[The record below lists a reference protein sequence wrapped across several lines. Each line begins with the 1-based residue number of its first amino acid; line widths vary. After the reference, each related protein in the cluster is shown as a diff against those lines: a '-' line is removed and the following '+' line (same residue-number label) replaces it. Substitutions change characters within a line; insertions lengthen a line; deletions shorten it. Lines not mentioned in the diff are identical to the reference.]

1 MSTTL
6 QELHDLLKNNEP
18 DDPGYNGP
26 KLGLSFMNVFVNGK
40 KWLITFTS
48 DKGYVDIV
56 TNVRNGYNFGLIL
69 EPGGVLWRAPKA
81 TIVTKYS
88 TYDDKWINCD

>member
-1 MSTTL
+1 MPTTL

-26 KLGLSFMNVFVNGK
+26 KLGLTNSKVFVNETS
-40 KWLITFTS
+40 WILTFTP
-48 DKGYVDIV
+48 DDGYIDIV
-56 TNVRNGYNFGLIL
+56 TKEIVGDTFSLTRNG
-69 EPGGVLWRAPKA
+69 VCWKAPKD

-88 TYDDKWINCD
+88 ITFDNKWINCD